1 MSIGFSSVTEPFLSY
16 MVQSVWAIPK
26 ETCHALEFLKV
37 LLKDPTSRFEV
48 GLKAI
53 SESFFLKFARSHLLV
68 KTGDGLLTPDFIT

>member
-1 MSIGFSSVTEPFLSY
+1 
-16 MVQSVWAIPK
+16 MVQGDKFSISGSLVP
-26 ETCHALEFLKV
+26 EFLKV